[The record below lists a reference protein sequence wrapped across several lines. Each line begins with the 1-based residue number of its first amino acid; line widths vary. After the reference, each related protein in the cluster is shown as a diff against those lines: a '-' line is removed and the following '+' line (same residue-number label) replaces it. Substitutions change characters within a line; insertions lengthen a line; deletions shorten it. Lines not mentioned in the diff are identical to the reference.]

1 MVCYEISLLNLVLP
15 NTTLVSGFG
24 GRIAFYPYVYVELE
38 NVSASSG
45 RNQGIIYSNNPNAIK
60 ALFRAAIKDVPNP
73 VVVQDWK
80 VITAFKAKTGMADY
94 ERQGNIYA
102 HLVRKNGY
110 LKIQPMLKFGKRKV
124 IRNLSLRVQLEVSSF
139 IKHWKQLFIL

>member
-73 VVVQDWK
+73 VNSTFIKIDGSGAVQTVK
-80 VITAFKAKTGMADY
+80 FKPNDT
-94 ERQGNIYA
+94 
-102 HLVRKNGY
+102 
-110 LKIQPMLKFGKRKV
+110 LKFSVFLSDGEIYQTLMEEYYSPLNPNPLIQISALFSIKR
-124 IRNLSLRVQLEVSSF
+124 I
-139 IKHWKQLFIL
+139 